1 VHYDT
6 GRMIN
11 DDHVSAAVVLL
22 MLNAL
27 MMQGCGRA
35 AGGAP
40 AVQYASTYPRVSGVP
55 VELTP

>member
-1 VHYDT
+1 
-6 GRMIN
+6 MIN

-55 VELTP
+55 VELTL